1 MLDLISFL
9 INQYFHGVMTPMAAI
24 NLTRAK
30 LTGWENSECSSWGD
44 RATERYITQGLAVSL
59 RDCSSFHSNILLSN
73 GCFRSRVRFLQSLRH
88 PTAKDQKL
96 PRTLCCPRHT
106 LAEIKIRGLCSSVR
120 SMWNE
125 AALSPPYKKRRVFFP
140 LPFVAKLLSY
150 STFQL
155 LWMVPWYSSTRT
167 AWCVSLYVSTTAEML
182 GHMAT
187 LL

>member
-1 MLDLISFL
+1 
-9 INQYFHGVMTPMAAI
+9 MTPMAAI

-59 RDCSSFHSNILLSN
+59 RDSSSFHSNILLSN

-125 AALSPPYKKRRVFFP
+125 AALPPLIKKDEYFSPF
-140 LPFVAKLLSY
+140 
-150 STFQL
+150 L
-155 LWMVPWYSSTRT
+155 LWLNFWVIPPSSCCEWFLGIQVPE
-167 AWCVSLYVSTTAEML
+167 LL
-182 GHMAT
+182 GVFPCMYRQRQKCWVTWPLCYNFLRNH
-187 LL
+187 